1 MQNDDGT
8 STADDDGIKI
18 DYDGPLDTWM
28 QLIILKKYETLKNLW
43 EYDME
48 DYLALFELVLVA
60 TANETLSM
68 MNMSRPKK

>member
-1 MQNDDGT
+1 MQNDDG
-8 STADDDGIKI
+8 IKV